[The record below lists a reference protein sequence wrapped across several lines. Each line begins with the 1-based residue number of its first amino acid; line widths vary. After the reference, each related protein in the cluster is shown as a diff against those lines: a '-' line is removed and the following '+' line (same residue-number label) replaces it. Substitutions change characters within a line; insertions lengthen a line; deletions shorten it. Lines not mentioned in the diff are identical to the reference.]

1 MATFTFAG
9 REKFLMYAT
18 GSARIPPM
26 GLKKVKVRVT
36 NDDAVY
42 AATCVNSVKIPN
54 FDNEQYDT
62 FKAVMNSIIA
72 VDTFTSM

>member
-1 MATFTFAG
+1 
-9 REKFLMYAT
+9 MYAT
-18 GSARIPPM
+18 GSAQIPPM
-26 GLKKVKVRVT
+26 GLKKVKVRVS

-54 FDNEQYDT
+54 FDNQQYDT
-62 FKAVMNSIIA
+62 FKAVMDSIIT